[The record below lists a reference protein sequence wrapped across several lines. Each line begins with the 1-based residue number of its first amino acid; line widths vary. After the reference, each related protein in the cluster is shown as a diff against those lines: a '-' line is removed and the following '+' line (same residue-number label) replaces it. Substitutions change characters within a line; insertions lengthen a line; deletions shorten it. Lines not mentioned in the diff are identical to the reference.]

1 MVENTILEA
10 LIALFTFKN
19 LLFMLFGVTAGMMAG
34 ALPGLTATMAVA
46 LIVPF
51 TFTMDPITGLA
62 TLGAIY
68 CGAIFGGAFSAI
80 LVNTPGTPSSIGT
93 TFDGYPMTK
102 QGRGEEAIF
111 TATFASAGGGL
122 VGTLI
127 LVFLSIPLA
136 KVSLKFGPPEYFWI
150 SIFGLTIIASLASK
164 SLLKGLAG
172 GIFGLLLSMIGI
184 APVGGDVRFTLGIP
198 AFQGGV
204 ELLSIL
210 IGFFCIPEMLK
221 IAGNLKKQRSKATVE
236 VKKQS
241 GVIKK
246 AFLNVFQKPFNF
258 VRSSLIGAFIGVLPG
273 AGGNIANLVAYN
285 EAQRASKNPE
295 SFGTGNPEGVVA
307 TEAANN
313 ATVGGGLVPL
323 LTLGIPGAPPDA
335 VIYGALMLQGLKPGP
350 ELFTA
355 NAKITYAFMLSLFIA
370 NLMMLVVGIIGGKS
384 IYQAVTKVP
393 EKILV
398 PSIIFLTI
406 LGSYAIRNN
415 IMDVIVMLIGGF
427 IGYVLK
433 ELDFHPGPI
442 VLGLI
447 LGPIA
452 EKGFVQGYLMGQAS
466 NAPLL
471 IFFTRPISII
481 LIAIT
486 ILSALWPVIRERK
499 KKQEKGVVAN

>member
-1 MVENTILEA
+1 VGTILEA
-10 LIALFTFKN
+10 LTAIFTLKN
-19 LLFMLFGVTAGMMAG
+19 LLFMLFGVTAGMVAG
-34 ALPGLTATMAVA
+34 ALPGFSATMAVA

-102 QGRGEEAIF
+102 QGRGEEAIY

-136 KVSLKFGPPEYFWI
+136 RVALKFGPPEYFWV

-164 SLLKGLAG
+164 SLLKGIAG
-172 GIFGLLLSMIGI
+172 GIFGLLMSMIGI

-204 ELLSIL
+204 QVLSVL

-221 IAGNLKKQRSKATVE
+221 IAGNINKQGAQTVK

-241 GVIKK
+241 GVLKK
-246 AFLNVFQKPFNF
+246 AFLNVFQKPVNF
-258 VRSSLIGAFIGVLPG
+258 IRSSLIGAFVGVLPG

-285 EAQRASKNPE
+285 EAQRASDDPE
-295 SFGTGNPEGVVA
+295 SFGTGNPAGVVA
-307 TEAANN
+307 TESANN
-313 ATVGGGLVPL
+313 ATVGGAMVPL
-323 LTLGIPGAPPDA
+323 LTLGIPGAPPAA
-335 VIYGALMLQGLKPGP
+335 VLYGALMLQGLKPGP

-355 NAKITYAFMLSLFIA
+355 NAKITYAFMLSLFVA
-370 NLMMLVVGIIGGKS
+370 NLMMFVVGILGGKS
-384 IYQAVTKVP
+384 IYQVVTKVP
-393 EKILV
+393 DKILV
-398 PSIIFLTI
+398 PSVIFLTI

-415 IMDVIVMLIGGF
+415 IMDVVVMLASGI
-427 IGYVLK
+427 IGYILK
-433 ELDFHPGPI
+433 ELGFHPGPI

-452 EKGFVQGYLMGQAS
+452 EKGFVQGYLMGQAAK
-466 NAPLL
+466 NPLL
-471 IFFTRPISII
+471 IFFTRPLSVI
-481 LIAIT
+481 LIVITLISAI
-486 ILSALWPVIRERK
+486 WPFIRGRK
-499 KKQEKGVVAN
+499 KEEIERGGI